1 MGELRLCRSNPER
14 AGGAPDGAEQKVAC
28 LKDGDLI
35 AKAVRV
41 PQFGQLRFVPLKND
55 IFENSGLVINI
66 DETGQPSDIS
76 FISSKAA
83 GATLAA
89 ATSKIASEAK
99 TFDEARRA
107 KAEAK
112 AAADAIGVDPVKRA
126 A

>member
-1 MGELRLCRSNPER
+1 MGELRLFRSNPER

-35 AKAVRV
+35 ARAVRV
-41 PQFGQLRFVPLKND
+41 LQFGQLRFVPLKNN

-83 GATLAA
+83 GAALAA

-107 KAEAK
+107 
-112 AAADAIGVDPVKRA
+112 
-126 A
+126 